1 MLKGSGQ
8 TDGQVITEIKEG
20 KDGITIKMADKMKA
34 LDRLSAYLRILP
46 EDQVKDAKLRIL
58 QKAASGDSDDEP
70 LKIEIVG
77 V

>member
-1 MLKGSGQ
+1 
-8 TDGQVITEIKEG
+8 
-20 KDGITIKMADKMKA
+20 MADKMKA

-58 QKAASGDSDDEP
+58 QKAASGDSDDDEP